1 MLITCTDLKAQ
12 ISGVHRESTAPL
24 KSEVLRSCVELQN
37 AHDHDR
43 LNEVQRLL
51 GLDDFSEEAHRKG
64 WDKHNEAVDKD
75 DDLNAEMFQ
84 QMRGSKLDSFRACE
98 DYQSWAHSE
107 RSCLLILSGYNNFSL
122 EVDQCWLSPI
132 AAAAVKDFDQQD
144 IDPIYAYFALPQKGK
159 LLYDVVAVILLQL
172 LRRKSGSL
180 RNERQ
185 HAELRTEL
193 GRFRQTGLDESDKVL
208 AMERVALRVIDFF
221 EESET
226 LYIVVDRADRCRDP
240 KVVDHRKALLRIFVK
255 MVEAARCTLRV
266 LAVIDGHSWR
276 VENYRDE
283 LGAKMEGRVI
293 VRTEEQETRDYW

>member
-1 MLITCTDLKAQ
+1 MTCIDLKAQ
-12 ISGVHRESTAPL
+12 ISGKHRESTAPS
-24 KSEVLRSCVELQN
+24 KSEVLRACVELQN

-51 GLDDFSEEAHRKG
+51 KLDDFSEEAHRKE

-84 QMRGSKLDSFRACE
+84 QMRGSKLDSFRASE
-98 DYQSWAHSE
+98 DYQAWAHSE
-107 RSCLLILSGYNNFSL
+107 RPCLLILSGYNDISL

-132 AAAAVKDFDQQD
+132 AAATVKDFDQQD
-144 IDPIYAYFALPQKGK
+144 IVPIYAYFALPQKGK
-159 LLYDVVAVILLQL
+159 LLYDVIAVSLLQL

-180 RNERQ
+180 RNEGR

-193 GRFRQTGLDESDKVL
+193 GRFQQTEMDEGHKVL
-208 AMERVALRVIDFF
+208 AMERIALRVIDFF

-240 KVVDHRKALLRIFVK
+240 KAVDHRKALLRMFVK
-255 MVEAARCTLRV
+255 MVEAARCTLRI
-266 LAVIDGHSWR
+266 LAVVNGYSWR
-276 VENYRDE
+276 VDNYRDE
-283 LGAKMEGRVI
+283 LGVRMEGRVI
-293 VRTEEQETRDYW
+293 VCREEKETKDYW